1 MDYITVY
8 ATTDGSEVAVLKSL
22 FQGKGVDYKINE
34 DQASAEGKKEFYLQV
49 AEKDRALA
57 REILHESGYLKVEH
71 PHREASASRG
81 KKWMF
86 IFLAAL
92 VLILVAILIGW
103 FMTAP

>member
-1 MDYITVY
+1 MDYTAVY
-8 ATTDGSEVAVLKSL
+8 ATTDESELAVVKSL
-22 FQGKGVDYKINE
+22 LERRNLDFRISEGTI
-34 DQASAEGKKEFYLQV
+34 SAGEKEHYVQV
-49 AEKDRALA
+49 AEKDRKKA
-57 REILHESGYLKVEH
+57 RELLHESGHLRVEH
-71 PHREASASRG
+71 SRREASANRG

>member
-22 FQGKGVDYKINE
+22 FEGKGVDYRVTE
-34 DQASAEGKKEFYLQV
+34 DQASAESKKEFYLQV

-57 REILHESGYLKVEH
+57 RELMHESGYLKVEH

>member
-1 MDYITVY
+1 MEYVTVY
-8 ATTDGSEVAVLKSL
+8 ATTDPGEVAVLRSL
-22 FQGKGVDYKINE
+22 FESKNIEFRISENGTAAGKTEQYFE
-34 DQASAEGKKEFYLQV
+34 V
-49 AEKDRALA
+49 AEKDRKEA
-57 REILHESGYLKVEH
+57 RNLLHESGYLRVEL
-71 PHREASASRG
+71 PQRETSATRG

>member
-1 MDYITVY
+1 MEYVTVY
-8 ATTDGSEVAVLKSL
+8 ATTDADEVAVLRSL
-22 FQGKGVDYKINE
+22 FESKNIDFRISENNT
-34 DQASAEGKKEFYLQV
+34 AEGKNEQYLEV
-49 AEKDRALA
+49 AEKDRKEA
-57 REILHESGYLKVEH
+57 RNLLHESGYLRVEH
-71 PHREASASRG
+71 PHREASATRG

>member
-1 MDYITVY
+1 MEYVTVY
-8 ATTDGSEVAVLKSL
+8 ATTDINEVAVVKSL
-22 FQGKGVDYKINE
+22 FERKNIHLRVSEGGEKIAGGNE
-34 DQASAEGKKEFYLQV
+34 HYFQV
-49 AEKDRALA
+49 VEDDRKVA
-57 REILHESGYLKVEH
+57 RKLLHESGYLRIEH
-71 PHREASASRG
+71 PTREASGTRG

>member
-8 ATTDGSEVAVLKSL
+8 ATSDDNEVAVLQSL
-22 FQGKGVDYKINE
+22 FSGRNLDFKIRE
-34 DQASAEGKKEFYLQV
+34 DQMSTTGKKEKYFQV
-49 AEKDRALA
+49 AEKDRKAA
-57 REILHESGYLKVEH
+57 REILHESGYMNLEH
-71 PHREASASRG
+71 PHREASANRG

>member
-1 MDYITVY
+1 MDYTAVY
-8 ATTDGSEVAVLKSL
+8 ATTDDSELAVVKSL
-22 FQGKGVDYKINE
+22 FERRNLDFRISEGLI
-34 DQASAEGKKEFYLQV
+34 STGKKEHYVQV
-49 AEKDRALA
+49 AEKDRKKA
-57 REILHESGYLKVEH
+57 RELLHESGYLRVEH
-71 PHREASASRG
+71 PRREASANRG

>member
-1 MDYITVY
+1 MEYISIY
-8 ATTDGSEVAVLKSL
+8 ATSDETEVAVLKSL
-22 FQGKGVDYKINE
+22 FEERNVEYRVSEDNAITEEKNE
-34 DQASAEGKKEFYLQV
+34 RYFQV

-57 REILHESGYLKVEH
+57 REILHETGYLKIDH
-71 PHREASASRG
+71 AHREPSATRG